1 MRLST
6 LEKIRDSGL
15 LETEKKILDRVID
28 FHIQRNVLDESAEDE
43 VKSVLKAQRQ
53 RRKILN
59 EIAVKI
65 KRKCE
70 YENMGW
76 KWLFLKLNVLIRPD
90 AKELAEKIKAQESV
104 TESDQKIA
112 AKIMKETAKIVTERF
127 KRKEAED
134 ENEGDL
140 DGDS

>member
-53 RRKILN
+53 RRNI
-59 EIAVKI
+59 
-65 KRKCE
+65 
-70 YENMGW
+70 
-76 KWLFLKLNVLIRPD
+76 
-90 AKELAEKIKAQESV
+90 
-104 TESDQKIA
+104 
-112 AKIMKETAKIVTERF
+112 ER
-127 KRKEAED
+127 
-134 ENEGDL
+134 
-140 DGDS
+140 DSRQD

>member
-1 MRLST
+1 
-6 LEKIRDSGL
+6 
-15 LETEKKILDRVID
+15 
-28 FHIQRNVLDESAEDE
+28 
-43 VKSVLKAQRQ
+43 
-53 RRKILN
+53 
-59 EIAVKI
+59 
-65 KRKCE
+65 
-70 YENMGW
+70 MGW